1 MYNKVQK
8 SGSHSQW
15 EVTMA
20 SNNGKFLVGNTK
32 RNPIRSTDGTRT
44 SVTAGKALVGIQDIF
59 TGAGNDTVELAASA
73 IATNNR
79 VDLGSGNDT
88 ILTVAK
94 FKFS

>member
-1 MYNKVQK
+1 
-8 SGSHSQW
+8 
-15 EVTMA
+15 
-20 SNNGKFLVGNTK
+20 
-32 RNPIRSTDGTRT
+32 
-44 SVTAGKALVGIQDIF
+44 VGIQDIF